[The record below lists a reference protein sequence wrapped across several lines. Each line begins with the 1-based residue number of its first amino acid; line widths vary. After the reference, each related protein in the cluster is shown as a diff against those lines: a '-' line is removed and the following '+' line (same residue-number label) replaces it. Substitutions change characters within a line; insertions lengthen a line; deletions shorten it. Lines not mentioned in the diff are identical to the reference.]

1 MTLCKRSYRL
11 VHLLGRLGQIPLAVC
26 LSLSLLACST
36 FSAHAS
42 QLAIPASGP
51 TDAALAGTTVAL
63 PMNASTA
70 LFHNPA
76 QLSLLP
82 RSFSTGVLA
91 FRFHPSFEN
100 DAGYQS
106 TSRELPVA
114 PNFGYVT
121 DAFAPFQFGIGM
133 YGSLGFMFNHMS
145 DPANGVP
152 NNFFTELVSISLA
165 PSISYSLR
173 PNLHVGVSLNPTYGR
188 LKFKTPSPAGRID
201 VDARGPGIFSTVGIL
216 YQPTPRLNLGLAYKT
231 PGNIWMFGNARVN
244 GAADDATVSFKIPQ
258 NVKLGFAYFP
268 TDRLTITGQGS
279 WTEYSAFEDTH
290 LRFDQRSFLNTSA
303 VSDAKDRWRVGAGVQ
318 YEFLP
323 GIKFRVGI
331 AYEPWAI
338 KDSALAPTL
347 ADTTDIIFPMGV
359 SIERGDWQV
368 DFAGSLSHTET
379 RRASR
384 SENPNFAGRYGL
396 DFTIFGVQLTRR
408 FGTPQA
414 SPIESQTS
422 RVFPS
427 SYASIPGAYATI
439 PKNRAA
445 SVLDTLIT
453 QVSGSQCHDLTLL
466 QPRIAG
472 CRFGIHVVG
481 FVGSP
486 PTEVAYQQASLRQQ
500 MSVPQGTAD
509 TQEMSDAALDTLI
522 TRLAPP
528 QGFPQTVGSAD

>member
-1 MTLCKRSYRL
+1 MTLGKRNYRL
-11 VHLLGRLGQIPLAVC
+11 IHLLDICGPVSFAVC

-36 FSAHAS
+36 LSAHAS
-42 QLAIPASGP
+42 QLSTPGGGP
-51 TDAALAGTTVAL
+51 TDGSMAGTVVAL

-82 RSFSTGVLA
+82 RSFSAGLLA

-106 TSRELPVA
+106 TSRELPIA
-114 PNFGYVT
+114 PNWGYVT

-152 NNFFTELVSISLA
+152 NNFFTELASVSLV
-165 PSISYSLR
+165 PSIAYSLR

-188 LKFKTPSPAGRID
+188 LKFKSPSPVGRLD
-201 VDARGPGIFSTVGIL
+201 VDARGPGIFGTVGIL

-244 GAADDATVSFKIPQ
+244 GAADDASVSFKIPQ
-258 NVKLGFAYFP
+258 NVKLGFAYDL
-268 TDRLTITGQGS
+268 TDRLTVTGQGS
-279 WTEYSAFEDTH
+279 WTAYSAFEDSH
-290 LRFDQRSFLNTSA
+290 LRFEKRSFLNTSA
-303 VSDAKDRWRVGAGVQ
+303 VADAKDRWRLGTGVQ

-323 GIKFRVGI
+323 GIKFRASF

-338 KDSALAPTL
+338 KDSSLTPTL
-347 ADTTDIIFPMGV
+347 ADTTDYIFPLGL
-359 SIERGDWQV
+359 SIERGDWRV
-368 DFAGSLSHTET
+368 DLGGALSHTET

-384 SENPNFAGRYGL
+384 AENPFFAGRYDL
-396 DFTIFGVQLTRR
+396 DMTLFGVQVTRR
-408 FGTPQA
+408 FGSSQS
-414 SPIESQTS
+414 SPVDNQTS

-427 SYASIPGAYATI
+427 SYASIPHAYATI
-439 PKNRAA
+439 PEGKTE
-445 SVLDTLIT
+445 SVLNTLIT
-453 QVSGSQCHDLTLL
+453 QVSGGQCHDLTLL

-481 FVGSP
+481 FVGAR
-486 PTEVAYQQASLRQQ
+486 PTEVAYQQAS
-500 MSVPQGTAD
+500 VPHGTEE
-509 TQEMSDAALDTLI
+509 TQETSNAALDTLI
-522 TRLAPP
+522 ARLAST
-528 QGFPQTVGSAD
+528 QGFSQAVGSGD